1 LTAEKLAVA
10 EGTVKNHRKAIHR
23 KLDVGS
29 QAELFALFLQCIPYA
44 QPGNTVD
51 PLLAYQSKPARD

>member
-1 LTAEKLAVA
+1 
-10 EGTVKNHRKAIHR
+10 VKNHRKAIHR